1 MKGFLKQFITPI
13 IKVTKGKESH
23 SFFSIG
29 EYNKFIIENPRADY
43 KVKYYKGLGTSTD
56 AEA

>member
-1 MKGFLKQFITPI
+1 M
-13 IKVTKGKESH
+13 TKGKESH

-29 EYNKFIIENPRADY
+29 EYKKFIAENPTEDY

>member
-13 IKVTKGKESH
+13 IKVTRGKESH
-23 SFFSIG
+23 CFFSIG
-29 EYNKFIIENPRADY
+29 EYKKYIAENANVEF